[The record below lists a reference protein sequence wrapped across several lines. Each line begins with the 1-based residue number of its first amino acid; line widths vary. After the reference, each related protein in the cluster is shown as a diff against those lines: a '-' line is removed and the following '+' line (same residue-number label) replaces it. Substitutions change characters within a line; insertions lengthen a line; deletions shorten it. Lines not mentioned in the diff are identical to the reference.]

1 MALKP
6 TIYKFRIALTDLNRD
21 YYDSL
26 SLTVAL
32 HPSENLPRMMAR
44 ILAFCIHASPELCF
58 TKGLST
64 SDEPDIWV
72 KELDDTISLW
82 VDVGEPE
89 PERIKK
95 ASRLANKVM
104 VYSFNAKSE
113 TWWKQNQGKLELL
126 DASIIRFDAKAME
139 MLASYMNRTMDLSVM
154 LSGQS
159 AYVSSESGNCEV
171 TWQELKA

>member
-26 SLTVAL
+26 NLTVAL

-44 ILAFCIHASPELCF
+44 ILAYCLNASPELMF

-64 SDEPDIWV
+64 TEEPDIWI
-72 KELDDTISLW
+72 KELDDHISLW
-82 VDVGEPE
+82 IDIGEPE

-95 ASRLANKVM
+95 ATRLADKVII
-104 VYSFNAKSE
+104 YSFNTKSD
-113 TWWKQNQGKLELL
+113 TWWKQNQGKLGALK
-126 DASIIRFDAKAME
+126 ASIIRFDTKAVE
-139 MLASYMNRTMDLSVM
+139 MLASYVSRTMDLSVM

-159 AYVSSESGNCEV
+159 AYVSSESGDCEV